1 LSLLPINC
9 RSMEGNMSLL
19 SRLFSSSDSKKT
31 TKKAKNGNAQHDA
44 GAGPALAAHSKD
56 AKSSGSSGQN
66 PAAAKKQGAA
76 SKQQAAK
83 KTRPAAAKATPSVK
97 SAPVNNKPG
106 SAKKG

>member
-1 LSLLPINC
+1 
-9 RSMEGNMSLL
+9 MSLL
-19 SRLFSSSDSKKT
+19 GRLFSSSDSKKT

-66 PAAAKKQGAA
+66 PAAAKKQGAT
-76 SKQQAAK
+76 SKHPAAGAK
-83 KTRPAAAKATPSVK
+83 KARPAAVKAPSVK

-106 SAKKG
+106 SSKKR